1 MHERASHFG
10 IVIELAEVAAAGK
23 EVREGQLECGA
34 SMMRYW
40 TWKRMLGAE
49 QRLEREGQVVRG
61 MRGVP
66 NVRKVVKQEVER
78 RQMWVLRMKGL
89 AGVGLAGGSPKG
101 TGSV

>member
-10 IVIELAEVAAAGK
+10 IVIELVEVVAVGK

-40 TWKRMLGAE
+40 TWRRMLGVE
-49 QRLEREGQVVRG
+49 QTLEQEERVVRG
-61 MRGVP
+61 MKGEQ

-89 AGVGLAGGSPKG
+89 AGVGLAEGSPTG

>member
-1 MHERASHFG
+1 MRVRASHFG
-10 IVIELAEVAAAGK
+10 IETEPVEVAAVGK

-40 TWKRMLGAE
+40 MWKRMLGVE
-49 QRLEREGQVVRG
+49 QRLEQEGRVVRG
-61 MRGVP
+61 MKGER

-78 RQMWVLRMKGL
+78 RQMWVLKGL
-89 AGVGLAGGSPKG
+89 AGVGLAEGSPTG

>member
-40 TWKRMLGAE
+40 TWRRMLGVE
-49 QRLEREGQVVRG
+49 QTLEQEERVVRG
-61 MRGVP
+61 MKGEQ

-78 RQMWVLRMKGL
+78 RQMWVLRMKAL
-89 AGVGLAGGSPKG
+89 AGVGLAEGSPTG